1 MSRKTEPKTTAVPS
15 AEVPAAA
22 AARPGRTELDRGFER
37 GLARRRQMLGDAWV
51 DQSIGRANSFNAPF
65 QNLITRYAW
74 HEIWNRP
81 GLPGKSRRIIVLA
94 ITAALGR
101 WEEFELHTRA
111 ALMGGPQEGLTPD
124 ELREVLMQSAI
135 YAGVPAANTA
145 FTHAQKI
152 LRELGYELPA
162 ADATTTDGG
171 AEGRSGRSR
180 SRPALHY
187 SVREARNGEAR
198 HTVVLSHALGF
209 DASMWD
215 ALAARLAA
223 EHRVIVYD
231 HRGHGRSETPAGP
244 WTLAGLADDAERLL
258 AELDAGPVVWIG
270 LSLGGMVGLELAARH
285 PGRVKAMVSAHACT
299 EYSAAGRTLLRERAA
314 TVRAEGLDA
323 VADAVLARCFSERYR
338 QAHPGVVAALRR
350 LFVSNLADGYA
361 ECCEAVAA
369 HEAGGQVA
377 RLKLPLLAIA
387 SANDAAVPLALSEA
401 LVAEVSGA
409 RLAVLPDAGH
419 FSLIEDPAAFEA
431 ELRRF
436 LRPLPVSGYVV

>member
-1 MSRKTEPKTTAVPS
+1 MSRNTEPKAGR
-15 AEVPAAA
+15 ARA
-22 AARPGRTELDRGFER
+22 AARKAAPAARLDRGFER

-51 DQSIGRANSFNAPF
+51 DQSIGKANSFNAPF

-111 ALMGGPQEGLTPD
+111 ALMGGPQEGLTLD

-152 LRELGYELPA
+152 LRELGYELAPA
-162 ADATTTDGG
+162 QATSADGG
-171 AEGRSGRSR
+171 ADGRSGRSR

-187 SVREARNGEAR
+187 SVHEARNGEAR
-198 HTVVLSHALGF
+198 HTIVLSHALGF
-209 DASMWD
+209 DASMW
-215 ALAARLAA
+215 APLAAALSA
-223 EHRVIVYD
+223 EHRVILYD
-231 HRGHGRSETPAGP
+231 HRGHGRSESPAGP
-244 WTLAGLADDAERLL
+244 WTLAEFAEDAERLL
-258 AELDAGPVVWIG
+258 DELDAGPVVWIG
-270 LSLGGMVGLELAARH
+270 LSLGGMVGLELALRH
-285 PGRVKAMVSAHACT
+285 PGRVKAIVCAHACA
-299 EYSAAGRTLLRERAA
+299 EYPAAGGKLLRKRAA
-314 TVRAEGLDA
+314 EVRAAGMEP
-323 VADAVLARCFSERYR
+323 VADAVLERCFSARYR
-338 QAHPGVVAALRR
+338 KSHPGVIAAYRR
-350 LFVSNLADGYA
+350 LFVANLAEGYA
-361 ECCEAVAA
+361 ESCEAVAA
-369 HEAGGQVA
+369 HQGDGRVTK
-377 RLKLPLLAIA
+377 LKLPLLAIA
-387 SANDAAVPLALSEA
+387 SAKDGAVPLSLSES

-409 RLAVLPDAGH
+409 KLCVLPETGH
-419 FSLIEDPAAFEA
+419 FSPIEDPAAFEA